1 MTAVARPPRGMVKTQ
16 GQHAAAGATDVA
28 GTGDYV
34 GRHRREDRAR
44 HPHAAAAALA
54 VMLAWIPA
62 AAAGR
67 GAWAPTSSGSPSLQ
81 PPEPACQAR
90 NPS

>member
-1 MTAVARPPRGMVKTQ
+1 MTAVAGRLAAREHPRP
-16 GQHAAAGATDVA
+16 TDTPA
-28 GTGDYV
+28 GTDEYV

-44 HPHAAAAALA
+44 HPHAVAAMLA

-67 GAWAPTSSGSPSLQ
+67 G
-81 PPEPACQAR
+81 R
-90 NPS
+90 HRR